1 MVTFNIR
8 GFSTPRPDSLS
19 LLRQSC
25 SDWWQ
30 SLLPLLL
37 VSVVLVL
44 VLVIFVVG
52 RFMVETL
59 WMPLSELPLTFGA
72 GENCPWCSFWWSSGG
87 VDASLA

>member
-1 MVTFNIR
+1 MEDGYLQYSRIQAFLPHDLI
-8 GFSTPRPDSLS
+8 LY
-19 LLRQSC
+19 LC
-25 SDWWQ
+25 SVN
-30 SLLPLLL
+30 LPLLM

-44 VLVIFVVG
+44 VLAIFVVG

-72 GENCPWCSFWWSSGG
+72 GEICLWCSFWWSSGG